1 MKRKA
6 KFAVMMVHQFKEWII
21 SVTGDAEIGA
31 EDQEAEPTSPSALT
45 PRQRRFVD
53 EYLVDLNGTQ
63 AAIRAGY
70 SSNTA
75 ISQASRLL
83 GYANIEAAI
92 QEASEARQRR
102 LGLSSDHIARELQR
116 VATSDIRDAFDAN
129 GNLLPPH
136 QWPDNFAAA
145 VAGVDVVTK
154 SMGEGEVIYTSKL
167 KLWPKAQALE
177 ALGKRIWPERRGK
190 PVRFALLEIKT
201 AADIVPALAA
211 VAQAVANGSLTP
223 EEGQAVAGVLE
234 TQRKAIETVDLEAR
248 IAAME
253 AAGGGAGHGRGV

>member
-1 MKRKA
+1 
-6 KFAVMMVHQFKEWII
+6 MMDHQFKKWII
-21 SVTGDAEIGA
+21 PVTGDAEIGA
-31 EDQEAEPTSPSALT
+31 EDQEAEPASPSALT

-70 SSNTA
+70 SESGANV
-75 ISQASRLL
+75 QAVRLL
-83 GYANIEAAI
+83 SNVTIEAAI

-116 VATSDIRDAFDAN
+116 VAMADLRDAFDES
-129 GNLLPPH
+129 GELLPPH
-136 QWPDNFAAA
+136 KWPDGLAAA
-145 VAGVDVVTK
+145 MAGVDVATK
-154 SMGEGEVIYTSKL
+154 SMGEGEVIYISKL
-167 KLWPKAQALE
+167 KLWPKTQALE
-177 ALGKRIWPERRGK
+177 ALARRLWPERRGK
-190 PVRFALLEIKT
+190 PVRFALPEIKT